1 MIFKKIYEF
10 KEAYNQGVLDSL
22 RDNAYLITV
31 ILISLVQKMKIE
43 LDEQYNKIFNTVI
56 EVLYEFN
63 IEFRKLNLD
72 VSDIEELFISYTDQL
87 LDNVCNT
94 YKDVYTPE
102 GDSYK
107 VLQNEYKLT
116 SNQIAEIKKQ
126 YKLQIQENLY
136 NLYQKNS
143 KYLDHRE
150 YQNHLKK
157 ITSKL

>member
-10 KEAYNQGVLDSL
+10 KEAYNQGVLDSV

-43 LDEQYNKIFNTVI
+43 LEEQYNKIFNTVI

-72 VSDIEELFISYTDQL
+72 VSDIEEVFISYTEQI

-107 VLQNEYKLT
+107 VLQYEYKLT

-136 NLYQKNS
+136 KLYQKNS
-143 KYLDHRE
+143 KYLDYEE
-150 YQNHLKK
+150 YQKHLKK

>member
-72 VSDIEELFISYTDQL
+72 VSDIEEVFISYTDQI

-94 YKDVYTPE
+94 YKGVYTPE

-136 NLYQKNS
+136 KLYQKNS
-143 KYLDHRE
+143 KYLDHEE